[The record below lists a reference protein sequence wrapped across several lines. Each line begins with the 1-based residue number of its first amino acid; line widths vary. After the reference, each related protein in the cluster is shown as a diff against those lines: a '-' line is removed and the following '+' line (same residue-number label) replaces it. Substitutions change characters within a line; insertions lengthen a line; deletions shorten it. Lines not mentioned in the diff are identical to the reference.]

1 MGWGAYRGWREERRK
16 KKEEKERKNQGR
28 KKQPQRKLTKDIE
41 ALREYETKTAFGS
54 CLKGQGSEVASRML
68 ERKES
73 LRYGTMS
80 PPSREGAGECTP

>member
-41 ALREYETKTAFGS
+41 ALREYETKPFLHLGLVS
-54 CLKGQGSEVASRML
+54 RGRGQKWLL
-68 ERKES
+68 ECW
-73 LRYGTMS
+73 
-80 PPSREGAGECTP
+80 REKKA